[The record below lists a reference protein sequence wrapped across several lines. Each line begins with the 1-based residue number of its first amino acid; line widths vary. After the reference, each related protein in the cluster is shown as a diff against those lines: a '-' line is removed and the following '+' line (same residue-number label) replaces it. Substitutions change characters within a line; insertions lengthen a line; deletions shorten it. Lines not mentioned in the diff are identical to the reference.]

1 MTERRGTERQGT
13 REQGD
18 KGPGSREQGPG
29 NREQVI
35 EGPRDQED
43 KSSFES
49 GLTRGGHTAKLACMQ
64 TLGLSG
70 ESRRSDGRLK
80 SIFWPTVE
88 NAWDVNYLGQ
98 QGFWICVVLAVFQL
112 VVAAFSS
119 NLVVLV
125 AYLTAALVYL
135 VGGMG
140 VREASWPAAAIV
152 FGIFFTGL
160 LYTVMMGHLPGIIDI
175 LFTGIL
181 LSNVRAAF
189 LASEWKPAGEGE
201 DRPTRFNE
209 TMVDKIVDQLPA
221 KLWPRI
227 QPFFFAVGAA
237 LFALELLGVGAVVWH
252 RLSGLVV
259 APHP

>member
-1 MTERRGTERQGT
+1 MAW
-13 REQGD
+13 
-18 KGPGSREQGPG
+18 
-29 NREQVI
+29 
-35 EGPRDQED
+35 
-43 KSSFES
+43 
-49 GLTRGGHTAKLACMQ
+49 GLTRGRRRATLACMQ

-98 QGFWICVVLAVFQL
+98 QGFWICVALAAIQL

-125 AYLTAALVYL
+125 AYLMAALVYL

-160 LYTVMMGHLPGIIDI
+160 LYTVMMGHLPGIVDV
-175 LFTGIL
+175 LFACVL

-201 DRPTRFNE
+201 DRPTRFSE
-209 TMVDKIVDQLPA
+209 TMMDKFVDQLPA
-221 KLWPRI
+221 SLWPKI
-227 QPFFFAVGAA
+227 QPFFFAVAAA
-237 LFALELLGVGAVVWH
+237 LFVLELLGAGAVAWH
-252 RLSGLVV
+252 RLSGLVI
-259 APHP
+259 APHS

>member
-1 MTERRGTERQGT
+1 MTRA
-13 REQGD
+13 
-18 KGPGSREQGPG
+18 
-29 NREQVI
+29 
-35 EGPRDQED
+35 
-43 KSSFES
+43 
-49 GLTRGGHTAKLACMQ
+49 GHRAKLACMQ

-98 QGFWICVVLAVFQL
+98 QGFWICVVLAAIQL

-119 NLVVLV
+119 NLVVLA
-125 AYLTAALVYL
+125 AYVMAALVYL

-160 LYTVMMGHLPGIIDI
+160 LYSALMGHIPGIVDVVI
-175 LFTGIL
+175 TCVL

-209 TMVDKIVDQLPA
+209 TIVDKFVDQMPA

-227 QPFFFAVGAA
+227 QPVFFAVGAA

>member
-1 MTERRGTERQGT
+1 
-13 REQGD
+13 
-18 KGPGSREQGPG
+18 
-29 NREQVI
+29 
-35 EGPRDQED
+35 
-43 KSSFES
+43 
-49 GLTRGGHTAKLACMQ
+49 MQ

-98 QGFWICVVLAVFQL
+98 QGFWICVVVAVFQL
-112 VVAAFSS
+112 AAAAFSG
-119 NLVVLV
+119 NLIVLV
-125 AYLTAALVYL
+125 LQVIAALVFL

-140 VREASWPAAAIV
+140 VREASWPAAAMV
-152 FGIFFTGL
+152 FGLSFVGL
-160 LYTVMMGHLPGIIDI
+160 LTTMAMGELPGVIAVV
-175 LFTGIL
+175 TVGVL

-221 KLWPRI
+221 KFWPRI
-227 QPFFFAVGAA
+227 QPYFFAVGAA
-237 LFALELLGVGAVVWH
+237 LFALELIGVGALVWQ

>member
-1 MTERRGTERQGT
+1 
-13 REQGD
+13 
-18 KGPGSREQGPG
+18 
-29 NREQVI
+29 
-35 EGPRDQED
+35 
-43 KSSFES
+43 
-49 GLTRGGHTAKLACMQ
+49 MQ

-112 VVAAFSS
+112 AYAALVVGAFSS
-119 NLVVLV
+119 PPIQLVIYAV
-125 AYLTAALVYL
+125 AALVYL
-135 VGGMG
+135 LGGMG
-140 VREASWPAAAIV
+140 VREASWPAAAVV

-160 LYTVMMGHLPGIIDI
+160 LYTMAMGRLPGIIDVM
-175 LFTGIL
+175 FAGIL

-189 LASEWKPAGEGE
+189 LASEWRPAGEGE
-201 DRPTRFNE
+201 DRPTRFDE
-209 TMVDKIVDQLPA
+209 SITDKIVDQLPA
-221 KLWPRI
+221 KVWPRI

-237 LFALELLGVGAVVWH
+237 VLALEMIGVGMLAWQ
-252 RLSGLVV
+252 RLTSLVV